1 MPWYDSKKNGYHFI
15 AVAICDG
22 RFAAQSLSP
31 RMAGPGSL
39 VAVADFHDTFDLQR
53 RISA

>member
-1 MPWYDSKKNGYHFI
+1 MPWNDSKKYGYHFI
-15 AVAICDG
+15 AVAICDA

-31 RMAGPGSL
+31 RMAGPGS
-39 VAVADFHDTFDLQR
+39 VAVADFHDTFDLKR